1 MTIQMELRAGEN
13 SKNYCDKWSVIMTD
27 ISVDI
32 ARSKKGFSGK
42 QVFVIVL
49 LTLLVAVVLTYFVLQ
64 RYVFATEFKPV
75 HLSQNETIILNEK
88 LQALGFQP
96 DTTVA
101 SNEPTKKKG
110 LWGTGTQDKGNGN
123 QAQNRDELEL
133 TPEPYKEDASKR
145 EINFSEKEL
154 NAMLANNTDM
164 AKRVAI
170 DLADDLASAKMIIPM
185 DPDFPLIGG
194 KTLRV
199 NTGLGLSF
207 ANDRPVVILKGVSIM
222 GVPIPNVWLGNL
234 KNVDLVQEFGLE
246 SGFWKTF
253 AAGVEYINV
262 QDGKLQ
268 IKLKE

>member
-1 MTIQMELRAGEN
+1 MNNVNLEEVN
-13 SKNYCDKWSVIMTD
+13 V
-27 ISVDI
+27 
-32 ARSKKGFSGK
+32 KKGFSGK
-42 QVFVIVL
+42 QVLLIVL
-49 LTLLVAVVLTYFVLQ
+49 VTMLVAAVLTYFVLQ
-64 RYVFATEFKPV
+64 HYVFAKEFKPV
-75 HLSQNETIILNEK
+75 HLSQTETIVLNEK

-96 DTTVA
+96 DTAMANNKPV
-101 SNEPTKKKG
+101 KKKS
-110 LWGTGTQDKGNGN
+110 LWGSRDKENEN
-123 QAQNRDELEL
+123 DEIDRQERDNTEDKESESVL

-154 NAMLANNTDM
+154 NAMLAKNTDM

-170 DLADDLASAKMIIPM
+170 DLADELASAKMIIPM
-185 DPDFPLIGG
+185 DPDFPFIGG

-222 GVPIPNVWLGNL
+222 GVPIPNAWLGNL
-234 KNVDLVQEFGLE
+234 KNVDMVQEFGLE

-262 QDGKLQ
+262 DDGMLQ

>member
-1 MTIQMELRAGEN
+1 
-13 SKNYCDKWSVIMTD
+13 MTD
-27 ISVDI
+27 VSVNEM
-32 ARSKKGFSGK
+32 SNKKGFSGK
-42 QVFVIVL
+42 QVFFIVL
-49 LTLLVAVVLTYFVLQ
+49 ITLLVAVVLTYFVLQ
-64 RYVFATEFKPV
+64 HYVFAKEFKPV
-75 HLSQNETIILNEK
+75 HLSQTETVVLNEK

-96 DTTVA
+96 DSTGT
-101 SNEPTKKKG
+101 EGKPEKKG
-110 LWGTGTQDKGNGN
+110 LWGSRAETSKNGENQENDKI
-123 QAQNRDELEL
+123 L
-133 TPEPYKEDASKR
+133 TPEAYSEDASKR

-154 NAMLANNTDM
+154 NAMLAKNTDM

-170 DLADDLASAKMIIPM
+170 DLASDLASAKMIIPM
-185 DPDFPLIGG
+185 DPDFPFIGG

-222 GVPIPNVWLGNL
+222 GVPIPNAWLGNL

-262 QDGKLQ
+262 QDGALQ

>member
-1 MTIQMELRAGEN
+1 
-13 SKNYCDKWSVIMTD
+13 MTD
-27 ISVDI
+27 VSVNEM
-32 ARSKKGFSGK
+32 SNKKGFSGK
-42 QVFVIVL
+42 QVFFIVL
-49 LTLLVAVVLTYFVLQ
+49 ITLLVAVVLTYFVLQ
-64 RYVFATEFKPV
+64 HYVFAKEFKPV
-75 HLSQNETIILNEK
+75 HLSQTETVVLNEK

-96 DTTVA
+96 DSTVT
-101 SNEPTKKKG
+101 EGKPEKKD
-110 LWGTGTQDKGNGN
+110 LWGSQAETSKNGENQGN
-123 QAQNRDELEL
+123 EKIL
-133 TPEPYKEDASKR
+133 TPEAYSEDASKR

-154 NAMLANNTDM
+154 NAMLAKNTDM

-170 DLADDLASAKMIIPM
+170 DLASDLASAKMIIPM
-185 DPDFPLIGG
+185 DPDFPFIGG

-222 GVPIPNVWLGNL
+222 GVPIPNAWLGNL

-262 QDGKLQ
+262 QDGALQ

>member
-1 MTIQMELRAGEN
+1 
-13 SKNYCDKWSVIMTD
+13 MTD
-27 ISVDI
+27 TSVNEVG
-32 ARSKKGFSGK
+32 ANKGFSGK
-42 QVFVIVL
+42 QVFLIVL
-49 LTLLVAVVLTYFVLQ
+49 VTLLVAVVLTYFVLQ
-64 RYVFATEFKPV
+64 RYVFAKEFKPV
-75 HLSQNETIILNEK
+75 HLSQNETIVLNEK

-101 SNEPTKKKG
+101 SNESKKKKS
-110 LWGTGTQDKGNGN
+110 LWGAG
-123 QAQNRDELEL
+123 AQNKNKETQGQNHEGSGLDNDLM
-133 TPEPYKEDASKR
+133 PEPYKEDASKR

-170 DLADDLASAKMIIPM
+170 DLANDLASAKMIIPM
-185 DPDFPLIGG
+185 DPDFPFIGG

-222 GVPIPNVWLGNL
+222 GVPIPNAWLGNL

-246 SGFWKTF
+246 GGFWKTF

-262 QDGKLQ
+262 QDGMLQ

>member
-1 MTIQMELRAGEN
+1 
-13 SKNYCDKWSVIMTD
+13 MTD
-27 ISVDI
+27 ISDMSVNEVG
-32 ARSKKGFSGK
+32 AKKGFSGK
-42 QVFVIVL
+42 QVFLIVL
-49 LTLLVAVVLTYFVLQ
+49 VTLLVAVVLTYTVLQ
-64 RYVFATEFKPV
+64 RYVFAKEFKPV
-75 HLSQNETIILNEK
+75 SLSQSETVVLNEK
-88 LQALGFQP
+88 LQFLGFQP

-101 SNEPTKKKG
+101 NSESTKKKG
-110 LWGTGTQDKGNGN
+110 YWGSRDKKTENTKEHEG
-123 QAQNRDELEL
+123 ESVL
-133 TPEPYKEDASKR
+133 TPEAYSEDDSKR

-154 NAMLANNTDM
+154 NAMLAKNTDM

-170 DLADDLASAKMIIPM
+170 DFANDLASAKMIILM
-185 DPDFPLIGG
+185 DPDFPFIGG

-222 GVPIPNVWLGNL
+222 GVPIPNAWLGNL

-246 SGFWKTF
+246 GGFWNTF

>member
-1 MTIQMELRAGEN
+1 
-13 SKNYCDKWSVIMTD
+13 MTD
-27 ISVDI
+27 ISVNEVS
-32 ARSKKGFSGK
+32 SKKGFSGK
-42 QVFVIVL
+42 QVFLIVL
-49 LTLLVAVVLTYFVLQ
+49 LTLLVAVVCTYFVLQ
-64 RYVFATEFKPV
+64 RYVFAKEFKPV
-75 HLSQNETIILNEK
+75 SLSQSETVVLNEK
-88 LQALGFQP
+88 LQSLGFQP

-101 SNEPTKKKG
+101 SNEPKKKKG
-110 LWGTGTQDKGNGN
+110 FFGSRGEETEDTKENEGKFD
-123 QAQNRDELEL
+123 L
-133 TPEPYKEDASKR
+133 TPEAYSEDASKR
-145 EINFSEKEL
+145 EISFSEKEL

-164 AKRVAI
+164 AHRVAI
-170 DLADDLASAKMIIPM
+170 DLANDLASAKMIIPM
-185 DPDFPLIGG
+185 DPDFPFIGG

-222 GVPIPNVWLGNL
+222 GVPIPNAWLGNL
-234 KNVDLVQEFGLE
+234 KNVDLVKEFGLE

>member
-1 MTIQMELRAGEN
+1 
-13 SKNYCDKWSVIMTD
+13 MTD
-27 ISVDI
+27 ISVNEVG
-32 ARSKKGFSGK
+32 AKKGFSGK
-42 QVFVIVL
+42 QVILIVL
-49 LTLLVAVVLTYFVLQ
+49 ITLLVAVVLTYFVLQ
-64 RYVFATEFKPV
+64 RYVFAKEFKPV
-75 HLSQNETIILNEK
+75 SLSQSETVVLNEK
-88 LQALGFQP
+88 LQSLGFQS

-101 SNEPTKKKG
+101 SNESTEKKSAESRSENNEG
-110 LWGTGTQDKGNGN
+110 SDTNN
-123 QAQNRDELEL
+123 VL
-133 TPEPYKEDASKR
+133 TPEAYSEDPNKR

-154 NAMLANNTDM
+154 NAMLANNTDV

-170 DLADDLASAKMIIPM
+170 DLANDLASAKMLLPM
-185 DPDFPLIGG
+185 DPDFPFIGG

-222 GVPIPNVWLGNL
+222 GVPIPNAWLGNL

-246 SGFWKTF
+246 GGFWKTF
-253 AAGVEYINV
+253 AEGVEYINV

>member
-1 MTIQMELRAGEN
+1 
-13 SKNYCDKWSVIMTD
+13 MTD
-27 ISVDI
+27 ISVDEV
-32 ARSKKGFSGK
+32 SPKKGFSGK
-42 QVFVIVL
+42 QVFLIVL
-49 LTLLVAVVLTYFVLQ
+49 LTLLVAIVCTYFVLQ

-75 HLSQNETIILNEK
+75 SLSQSETVVLNEK
-88 LQALGFQP
+88 LQSLGFQP

-101 SNEPTKKKG
+101 SNVATKKK
-110 LWGTGTQDKGNGN
+110 KGIFGIG
-123 QAQNRDELEL
+123 AGKSEDSDEPAADTDDAL
-133 TPEPYKEDASKR
+133 TPEPYSEDASKR
-145 EINFSEKEL
+145 EISFSEKEL
-154 NAMLANNTDM
+154 NAMLAKNTDM
-164 AKRVAI
+164 AHRVAI
-170 DLADDLASAKMIIPM
+170 DLASDLASAKMLIPM
-185 DPDFPLIGG
+185 DPDFSFIGG

-207 ANDRPVVILKGVSIM
+207 ANDRPVVVLKGVSIM
-222 GVPIPNVWLGNL
+222 GVPIPNAWLGNL

>member
-1 MTIQMELRAGEN
+1 MNDASVN
-13 SKNYCDKWSVIMTD
+13 SATV
-27 ISVDI
+27 
-32 ARSKKGFSGK
+32 KKGFSGK
-42 QVFVIVL
+42 QVFLIIL
-49 LTLLVAVVLTYFVLQ
+49 ATIFVAVVLTYFVLQ
-64 RYVFATEFKPV
+64 HYVFAKEFKPV
-75 HLSQNETIILNEK
+75 LLSQSETVELNEK

-96 DTTVA
+96 DTSNVN
-101 SNEPTKKKG
+101 NEPKKKKPF
-110 LWGTGTQDKGNGN
+110 WGSGDKKVEE
-123 QAQNRDELEL
+123 AEEYESESVL
-133 TPEPYKEDASKR
+133 TPEAYSEDASKR

-154 NAMLANNTDM
+154 NAMLAKNTDM

-170 DLADDLASAKMIIPM
+170 DLANDLASAKMIIPM
-185 DPDFPLIGG
+185 DPDFPFIGG

-222 GVPIPNVWLGNL
+222 GVPIPNAWLGNL

-253 AAGVEYINV
+253 SAGVEYINV
-262 QDGKLQ
+262 ADGMLQ

>member
-1 MTIQMELRAGEN
+1 MNELTAEQVQR
-13 SKNYCDKWSVIMTD
+13 
-27 ISVDI
+27 
-32 ARSKKGFSGK
+32 KGFSGK
-42 QVFVIVL
+42 QVFLIVL

-64 RYVFATEFKPV
+64 RYVFAKEFKPV
-75 HLSQNETIILNEK
+75 HLSQSETVELNEK

-101 SNEPTKKKG
+101 NNESKKRKG
-110 LWGTGTQDKGNGN
+110 LWGSD
-123 QAQNRDELEL
+123 AQGESNETEGPDHEGQEL

-154 NAMLANNTDM
+154 NAMLAKNTDM
-164 AKRVAI
+164 ANRVAI
-170 DLADDLASAKMIIPM
+170 DLSSDLASAKMLIPM
-185 DPDFPLIGG
+185 DPDFPFIGG

-222 GVPIPNVWLGNL
+222 GVPIPNAWLGNL
-234 KNVDLVQEFGLE
+234 KNVDLVSEFGLE

-262 QDGKLQ
+262 QDGKLK

>member
-1 MTIQMELRAGEN
+1 MN
-13 SKNYCDKWSVIMTD
+13 D
-27 ISVDI
+27 ISVEEV
-32 ARSKKGFSGK
+32 SPKKGFSGK
-42 QVFVIVL
+42 QVFLIILV
-49 LTLLVAVVLTYFVLQ
+49 TMLVAVVLTYFVLQ
-64 RYVFATEFKPV
+64 RYVFAKEFKPV
-75 HLSQNETIILNEK
+75 HLSQTETVVLNEK
-88 LQALGFQP
+88 LHALGFQP

-101 SNEPTKKKG
+101 NDKPKKKKS
-110 LWGTGTQDKGNGN
+110 LWGSRDKEVDHEDVNN
-123 QAQNRDELEL
+123 IEELENGTAL

-154 NAMLANNTDM
+154 NAMLAKNTDM

-170 DLADDLASAKMIIPM
+170 DLADNLASAKMIIPM
-185 DPDFPLIGG
+185 DPDFPFIGG
-194 KTLRV
+194 KALRV

-222 GVPIPNVWLGNL
+222 GVPIPNAWLGNL
-234 KNVDLVQEFGLE
+234 KNVDMVQEFGLE

-262 QDGKLQ
+262 DDGMLQ

>member
-1 MTIQMELRAGEN
+1 MNDVAAQQ
-13 SKNYCDKWSVIMTD
+13 D
-27 ISVDI
+27 
-32 ARSKKGFSGK
+32 SKKGFSGK
-42 QVFVIVL
+42 QVFLIVL
-49 LTLLVAVVLTYFVLQ
+49 VTLLVTIVITYFVLQ
-64 RYVFATEFKPV
+64 RYIFAKEFTPV
-75 HLSQNETIILNEK
+75 SLTHNETVVLNEK

-96 DTTVA
+96 DTTTA
-101 SNEPTKKKG
+101 NTDTKKKSG
-110 LWGTGTQDKGNGN
+110 WGFGKKKESSEEQAEEN
-123 QAQNRDELEL
+123 QPL

-154 NAMLANNTDM
+154 NAMLAKNTDM
-164 AKRVAI
+164 ASRVAI
-170 DLADDLASAKMIIPM
+170 DLASDLASAKMLIPM

-222 GVPIPNVWLGNL
+222 GVPIPNAWLGNL
-234 KNVDLVQEFGLE
+234 KNVDLVSEFGLD

>member
-1 MTIQMELRAGEN
+1 MELRAGEN
-13 SKNYCDKWSVIMTD
+13 SKEYNDRWREIMTD
-27 ISVDI
+27 ISVDE
-32 ARSKKGFSGK
+32 AMSKKGFSGK
-42 QVFVIVL
+42 QVFLIVL
-49 LTLLVAVVLTYFVLQ
+49 ITLLVAVVLTYIVLQ
-64 RYVFATEFKPV
+64 RYVFAKEFKPV
-75 HLSQNETIILNEK
+75 HLSQNETVVLNEK

-96 DTTVA
+96 DTTVT
-101 SNEPTKKKG
+101 NDEPTGAQGKNKG
-110 LWGTGTQDKGNGN
+110 IQGKNHEETEAEHD
-123 QAQNRDELEL
+123 L

-154 NAMLANNTDM
+154 NAMLANNTNM

-170 DLADDLASAKMIIPM
+170 DLANDLASAKMIIPM
-185 DPDFPLIGG
+185 DPDFPIIGG

-222 GVPIPNVWLGNL
+222 GVPIPNAWLGNL

-262 QDGKLQ
+262 QDGMLQ

>member
-1 MTIQMELRAGEN
+1 M
-13 SKNYCDKWSVIMTD
+13 SDV
-27 ISVDI
+27 SVDEV
-32 ARSKKGFSGK
+32 AAKKGFSGK
-42 QVFVIVL
+42 QVFLIVL
-49 LTLLVAVVLTYFVLQ
+49 ITLLVAVVLTYFVLQ
-64 RYVFATEFKPV
+64 HYVFAKEFKPI
-75 HLSQNETIILNEK
+75 HLSQTETVVLNEK

-96 DTTVA
+96 DTSVA
-101 SNEPTKKKG
+101 DNEPKKKKS
-110 LWGTGTQDKGNGN
+110 LWGS
-123 QAQNRDELEL
+123 RDQKEDDIKEQEGESTL
-133 TPEPYKEDASKR
+133 TPESYKEDASKR

-154 NAMLANNTDM
+154 NAMLAKNTDM

-170 DLADDLASAKMIIPM
+170 DLASDLASAKMIIPM
-185 DPDFPLIGG
+185 DPDFPFIGG

-222 GVPIPNVWLGNL
+222 GVPIPNAWLGNL

-262 QDGKLQ
+262 EDGMLQ

>member
-1 MTIQMELRAGEN
+1 MTEL
-13 SKNYCDKWSVIMTD
+13 SVNE
-27 ISVDI
+27 VG
-32 ARSKKGFSGK
+32 AKKGFSGK
-42 QVFVIVL
+42 QVFLIVL

-64 RYVFATEFKPV
+64 RYVFAKEFKPV
-75 HLSQNETIILNEK
+75 HLSQNETIVLNEK

-101 SNEPTKKKG
+101 SNEPKKKKS
-110 LWGTGTQDKGNGN
+110 LWGSRDKKTENTKEHEG
-123 QAQNRDELEL
+123 ESVL
-133 TPEPYKEDASKR
+133 TPEAYSEDPSKR
-145 EINFSEKEL
+145 EINFSEKDL

-170 DLADDLASAKMIIPM
+170 YLANDLASAKMIIPM
-185 DPDFPLIGG
+185 DPDFPFIGG

-222 GVPIPNVWLGNL
+222 GVPIPNAWLGNL

-246 SGFWKTF
+246 GGFWKTF